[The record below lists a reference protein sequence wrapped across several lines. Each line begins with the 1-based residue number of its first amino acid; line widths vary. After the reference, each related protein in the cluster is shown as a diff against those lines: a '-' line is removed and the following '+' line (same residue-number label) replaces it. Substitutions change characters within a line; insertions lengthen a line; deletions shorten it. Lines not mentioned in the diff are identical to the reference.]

1 MTINTE
7 EMQPLLR
14 REIADTPGGEYIK
27 RCFACGACS
36 GVCPISRII
45 PGFDP
50 RKIIRMA
57 ILGLRD
63 RLLSSDLIWDCARC
77 QNCSFV
83 CPQDVRFSD
92 VMGAVRELALKSGL
106 VDLAALE
113 STGRLAAVDQTK
125 CVGCLTCVRVC
136 PFNAAC
142 MENRGVAFIDLAN
155 CRACGICV
163 AECPAGAIS
172 LKEPGEAKGT
182 ASHSVSDARTI

>member
-1 MTINTE
+1 MTIDKE
-7 EMQPLLR
+7 QIFPELR

-36 GVCPISRII
+36 GACPISRVI

-57 ILGLRD
+57 VLGLRD
-63 RLLSSDLIWDCARC
+63 RLLSSDLIWVCARC
-77 QNCSFV
+77 RTCSFV

-92 VMGAVRELALKSGL
+92 VVGAMRVMALKSGL
-106 VDLAALE
+106 VDFAFLDSIGKLAV
-113 STGRLAAVDQTK
+113 VDQNR

-136 PFNAAC
+136 PFGAASIG
-142 MENRGVAFIDLAN
+142 EWGVASIDLGK

-163 AECPAGAIS
+163 VECPARAIQLKQSEEERNIAGARA
-172 LKEPGEAKGT
+172 L
-182 ASHSVSDARTI
+182 